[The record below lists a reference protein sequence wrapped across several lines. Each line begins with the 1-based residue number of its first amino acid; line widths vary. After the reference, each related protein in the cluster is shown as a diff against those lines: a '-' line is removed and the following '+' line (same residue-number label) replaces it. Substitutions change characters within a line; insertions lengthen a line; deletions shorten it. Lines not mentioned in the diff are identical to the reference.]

1 MQAYTEAHA
10 IGKFFWKQRLQS
22 NSIDREGPL
31 VKHFGAA
38 CAPAHGTGV
47 SGGQQSQTLAPSLPT
62 SARGSRPREH
72 LSTRSLARA
81 CSAIC
86 AVGLDIGS
94 ATRNLLS
101 ESFGS
106 KLCRYER
113 RSSTRRY
120 RIFGRFC
127 DSGPAR
133 PRLPSTRHTYRYAAS
148 GIAARAASCRYIQA
162 RMRGWSDIYEGVG
175 LAVAQMIMYSSHD
188 AVASYATRPRLRHF
202 DSL

>member
-1 MQAYTEAHA
+1 MEAHA

-148 GIAARAASCRYIQA
+148 GIATRIAWCHCMPRPAKCWQTT
-162 RMRGWSDIYEGVG
+162 WSSVNAIG
-175 LAVAQMIMYSSHD
+175 
-188 AVASYATRPRLRHF
+188 
-202 DSL
+202 